1 MYCPCGYS
9 LQLKVAENLTSKGK
23 KKKKVKQVRQIR
35 KPSLPILVFLP

>member
-23 KKKKVKQVRQIR
+23 KKKKSEAGETDQEA
-35 KPSLPILVFLP
+35 